1 MDWVKSLAKITY
13 GFDFQFPNS
22 PGSAFLNMGGFYL
35 HAFKITAGLGY
46 LVFKS
51 NQQSQQ
57 TSELIRFQMCK
68 SIGSV
73 VHQVFLKCKLS
84 FVTIFVASKGPY

>member
-1 MDWVKSLAKITY
+1 MFSCLFALHVDLVKSLPKITY

-35 HAFKITAGLGY
+35 HAFKITAGLDY
-46 LVFKS
+46 LVFKL

-57 TSELIRFQMCK
+57 TSELIRLQMCK
-68 SIGSV
+68 FIGSV
-73 VHQVFLKCKLS
+73 VYQVF
-84 FVTIFVASKGPY
+84 

>member
-1 MDWVKSLAKITY
+1 
-13 GFDFQFPNS
+13 
-22 PGSAFLNMGGFYL
+22 MGGFYL

-46 LVFKS
+46 LVLKS

-57 TSELIRFQMCK
+57 TSELIRLQMCK

-73 VHQVFLKCKLS
+73 VQQDF
-84 FVTIFVASKGPY
+84 